1 MFLLRYL
8 EMFNSQSKA
17 NTIKVWDPLIRVF
30 HWSLVFSF
38 FLAYVTEDSWESEHV
53 IAGYIVAVLIGFRL
67 VWGVIGTRRARF
79 TQFVQSPQAVLVYLK
94 QMIRFKVPHYLGH
107 NPAAAA
113 MIVCLLI
120 SLVMVSLSGMMIIA
134 GEGQGPLAGTLFAAV
149 NHDLAE
155 EIHELFA
162 NFTLLLVFLH
172 VAGVLF
178 SSLLEKENLIRAM
191 ITGRKRDNR
200 SAEDA

>member
-1 MFLLRYL
+1 MPF
-8 EMFNSQSKA
+8 SQGTTS
-17 NTIKVWDPLIRVF
+17 TIKVWDPLIRIF
-30 HWSLVFSF
+30 HWLLVLF
-38 FLAYVTEDSWESEHV
+38 FFMAYVTEDSWENVHV
-53 IAGYIVAVLIGFRL
+53 IAGYIVAVLLGFRM

-79 TQFVQSPQAVLVYLK
+79 IQFVKSPQAVLAYLK
-94 QMIRFKVPHYLGH
+94 HMIRFKVPHYLGH

-120 SLVMVSLSGMMIIA
+120 CLTMISLSGMVIIA
-134 GEGQGPLAGTLFAAV
+134 GEGEGPLAGTIFASA
-149 NHDLAE
+149 NHDLVE

-162 NFTLLLVFLH
+162 NFTLLLVVLH

-191 ITGRKRDNR
+191 ITGRKRNND

>member
-1 MFLLRYL
+1 MQS
-8 EMFNSQSKA
+8 SQDTTT
-17 NTIKVWDPLIRVF
+17 TIKVWDPLIRVF
-30 HWSLVFSF
+30 HWSLVLSF
-38 FLAYVTEDSWESEHV
+38 FLAYVTEDDWENVHI
-53 IAGYIVAVLIGFRL
+53 IAGYVVAVLISFRL

-79 TQFVQSPQAVLVYLK
+79 TQFVKSPRAVWVYLK
-94 QMIRFKVPHYLGH
+94 HMIRFKVPHYLGH

-120 SLVMVSLSGMMIIA
+120 SLAMISLSGMMLIA
-134 GEGQGPLAGTLFAAV
+134 GEGEGPLAGTVFATV
-149 NHDLAE
+149 NHGLIE
-155 EIHELFA
+155 GLHEFFA

-178 SSLLEKENLIRAM
+178 SSLLEGENLIRAM
-191 ITGRKRDNR
+191 IMGRKREND

>member
-1 MFLLRYL
+1 MPKPQ
-8 EMFNSQSKA
+8 NSASLNID
-17 NTIKVWDPLIRVF
+17 NTITVWDPLVRIF
-30 HWSLVFSF
+30 HWSLVLTF
-38 FLAYVTEDSWESEHV
+38 FLAYVTEDSWENIHV
-53 IAGYIVAVLIGFRL
+53 IAGYIVAALVGFRL
-67 VWGVIGTRRARF
+67 IWGVIGTRRARF
-79 TQFVQSPQAVLVYLK
+79 TRFVKSPQAVLDYLK

-120 SLVMVSLSGMMIIA
+120 SLIMISISGLMIIA
-134 GEGQGPLAGTLFAAV
+134 GEGEGPLAGTIFASV
-149 NHDLAE
+149 NHELAE

-178 SSLLEKENLIRAM
+178 SSFLEKENLIRAM
-191 ITGRKRDNR
+191 ITGRKKENS

>member
-1 MFLLRYL
+1 MPL
-8 EMFNSQSKA
+8 SQDTTS
-17 NTIKVWDPLIRVF
+17 TIKVWDPLIRIF
-30 HWSLVFSF
+30 HWSLVLTF
-38 FLAYVTEDSWESEHV
+38 FLAYVTEDSWEDVHV

-79 TQFVQSPQAVLVYLK
+79 TQFVKSPQAVLVYLK

-113 MIVCLLI
+113 MIICLLI
-120 SLVMVSLSGMMIIA
+120 SLIMISLTGMIIIA
-134 GEGQGPLAGTLFAAV
+134 GEGQGPLAGTVFGSFNNGLME
-149 NHDLAE
+149 D
-155 EIHELFA
+155 IHELFA
-162 NFTLLLVFLH
+162 NVTLLLVFLH